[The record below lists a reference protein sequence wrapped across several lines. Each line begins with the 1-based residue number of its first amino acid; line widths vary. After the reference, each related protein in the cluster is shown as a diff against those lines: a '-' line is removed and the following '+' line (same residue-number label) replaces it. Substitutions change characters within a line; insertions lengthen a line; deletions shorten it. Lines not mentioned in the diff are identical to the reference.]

1 MFEKNDGTLFTARV
15 ILNVVVWIFVLAGVI
30 SGIILL
36 VNESTALGLVMLLLV
51 PFMSWLMWVVAR
63 LFLTYLCD
71 IKLIRNKLYGI
82 SNDYLKV
89 FLNESNDSTSAAQ
102 STYSPAAQSV
112 SDMKTAKTNG
122 PFNYLVNHG
131 MATLTKIN
139 VLVPNIIIPEQID
152 GMPVVDLAEGLF
164 PDNTIIEKVVINAPI
179 TKLRSKMFAKCKN
192 LTEIELPANLTVI
205 EGGAFKGCKKLASV
219 TLPNTL
225 NTIGDDA
232 FANCINLRKII
243 IPYSVRNIGYS
254 AFYGC
259 DNLVIYAEAKEKP
272 DTWKQDWNST
282 ERPVLWGYN
291 GNS

>member
-1 MFEKNDGTLFTARV
+1 MFEKNDKQLLTMRIL
-15 ILNVVVWIFVLAGVI
+15 LNVVTFIFVLAGII

-36 VNESTALGLVMLLLV
+36 VNDSIALGLVMLLLV
-51 PFMSWLMWVVAR
+51 PFLSWLMWVVAR

-71 IKLIRNKLYGI
+71 IKLIRNKLYGVN
-82 SNDYLKV
+82 NDNLKV
-89 FLNESNDSTSAAQ
+89 FLEENESTPATQ
-102 STYSPAAQSV
+102 STNNSPTQRV
-112 SDMKTAKTNG
+112 SNVQAGNTNNT
-122 PFNYLVNHG
+122 FNYVINHG
-131 MATLTKIN
+131 MVTLTRIN
-139 VLVPNIIIPEQID
+139 YLFPKIIIPEQID
-152 GMPVVDLAEGLF
+152 GMPVVDLSEGLF
-164 PDNTIIEKVVINAPI
+164 PDNIIIEKVVINAQI
-179 TKLRSKMFAKCKN
+179 TKLHSKMFAKCKN
-192 LTEIELPANLTVI
+192 LTEIELPASLTVI
-205 EGGAFKGCKKLASV
+205 EDGAFKGCKKLTSI

-259 DNLVIYAEAKEKP
+259 DNLIIYAEAKEKP
-272 DTWKQDWNST
+272 NTWKQDWNSM

>member
-1 MFEKNDGTLFTARV
+1 
-15 ILNVVVWIFVLAGVI
+15 
-30 SGIILL
+30 
-36 VNESTALGLVMLLLV
+36 
-51 PFMSWLMWVVAR
+51 
-63 LFLTYLCD
+63 
-71 IKLIRNKLYGI
+71 
-82 SNDYLKV
+82 
-89 FLNESNDSTSAAQ
+89 
-102 STYSPAAQSV
+102 
-112 SDMKTAKTNG
+112 
-122 PFNYLVNHG
+122 
-131 MATLTKIN
+131 
-139 VLVPNIIIPEQID
+139 
-152 GMPVVDLAEGLF
+152 MPVVDLSEGLF
-164 PDNTIIEKVVINAPI
+164 PDNIIIEKVVINAQI
-179 TKLRSKMFAKCKN
+179 TKLHSKMFAKCKN
-192 LTEIELPANLTVI
+192 LTEIELPASLTVI

-272 DTWKQDWNST
+272 DTWKQDWNSM